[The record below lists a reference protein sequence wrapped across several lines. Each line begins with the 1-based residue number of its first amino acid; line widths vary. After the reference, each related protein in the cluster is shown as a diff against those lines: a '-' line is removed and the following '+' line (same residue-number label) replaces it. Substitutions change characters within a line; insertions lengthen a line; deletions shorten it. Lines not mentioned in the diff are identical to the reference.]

1 MAELQWSSDYSVGVE
16 SVDWEH
22 RQLFD
27 MMNELE
33 AAIESRKGQEIG
45 HFLTG
50 LLVYTREHF
59 VNEENLMLQINYPDY
74 LAHKAEHEKLTN
86 RAMELIESDSTAE
99 STLTLLQF
107 LKDWLRLHILG
118 WDMKYKKYMRA
129 AHLN

>member
-1 MAELQWSSDYSVGVE
+1 MAELQWRSDYSVGVE

-33 AAIESRKGQEIG
+33 GAIESRKGQEIG
-45 HFLTG
+45 YFLTG
-50 LLVYTREHF
+50 LLIYTREHF